1 MSSKLHKKLERD
13 IRFLEQNEVPME
25 TSGVRIEKL
34 DYDGDSSDEEKRL
47 NDDDVR
53 NLADALIKNDVFQ
66 GPLDL
71 SKNNLTDLVSYRS
84 LFCLLLYLPVLTLYF
99 FVITVLPLPEGGA
112 RQGGRCQ
119 HHQARPRQE
128 QGPQEQGRHPHWRRT
143 PRQPRAPN

>member
-53 NLADALIKNDVFQ
+53 NLADALMKNDVFQ

-112 RQGGRCQ
+112 RQGGCCQ

>member
-53 NLADALIKNDVFQ
+53 NLADALMKNDVFQ

-71 SKNNLTDLVSYRS
+71 SKNNLTDLVSYSS
-84 LFCLLLYLPVLTLYF
+84 LSWCSNSF
-99 FVITVLPLPEGGA
+99 FLRYYSLAFT
-112 RQGGRCQ
+112 
-119 HHQARPRQE
+119 
-128 QGPQEQGRHPHWRRT
+128 
-143 PRQPRAPN
+143 